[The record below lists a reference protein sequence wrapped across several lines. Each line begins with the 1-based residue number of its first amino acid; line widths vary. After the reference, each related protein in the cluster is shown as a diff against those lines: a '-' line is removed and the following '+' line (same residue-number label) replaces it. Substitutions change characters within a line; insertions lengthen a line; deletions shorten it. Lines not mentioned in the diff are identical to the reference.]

1 MLFPAF
7 LVEFRP
13 DFPPFLWN
21 WVADVI
27 DDIKNS
33 LGKVD
38 ISQFV
43 NFKTG
48 KLSNSKYSLRT
59 ILKALINLIR
69 N

>member
-27 DDIKNS
+27 DIKNS

-48 KLSNSKYSLRT
+48 KLSNSK
-59 ILKALINLIR
+59 
-69 N
+69 